1 MHAGMGYMERNQDRR
16 KDIQKILPEAKSIIS
31 VALNYYRE
39 PTTVP
44 KEYKVARYALGKDYH
59 NVMAKKLKQLWREI
73 KKFAPEAEGRWYV
86 DTGPVLERAI
96 AEQAGIGWIGKN
108 TMLISKKIG
117 SWFFLGEILS
127 TLDLKPDAPA
137 TYHCGSCTACID
149 ACPTNALEPGVLD
162 ARRCISY
169 WTIEH
174 RGDFP
179 EEIKPKLGNHLFGC
193 DICQEVC
200 PWNRKRVDSKEERFT
215 PLPFPSLN
223 DLVDFTEGDYQDR
236 FQGRPLKRA
245 TREGLIRNAKV
256 IARSARR
263 ARRGN
268 LLILLAILVISQLIE
283 SLDFLSIG

>member
-1 MHAGMGYMERNQDRR
+1 MPTRR

-108 TMLISKKIG
+108 TMLISKEIG
-117 SWFFLGEILS
+117 SYIFLGEIV
-127 TLDLKPDAPA
+127 TDLELKTDSEA
-137 TYHCGSCTACID
+137 TDHCGTCTACLD
-149 ACPTNALEPGVLD
+149 SCPTKAFPEPGVLD
-162 ARRCISY
+162 ALKCISY

-174 RGDFP
+174 RGEFP
-179 EEIKPKLGNHLFGC
+179 KEIEPKISDHLFGC

-200 PWNRKRVDSKEERFT
+200 PWNKKAAVTKEEKFR
-215 PLPFPSLN
+215 PLFFPSLKEIEEMKN
-223 DLVDFTEGDYQDR
+223 EEYSEWFN
-236 FQGRPLKRA
+236 GRPLKR
-245 TREGLIRNAKV
+245 TGKDGLIRNAKTNK
-256 IARSARR
+256 S
-263 ARRGN
+263 N
-268 LLILLAILVISQLIE
+268 T
-283 SLDFLSIG
+283 